1 MAAMDLRSGEVVL
14 LGKCLNY
21 SKLQQ
26 SRKVITP
33 ALDGTVYAQSLGKAV
48 VRYEVDIYVSSS
60 LQRIL
65 LETAHE
71 QCAGVTL
78 YLRDNTPVNG
88 VIESETMDWKEFPDG
103 HGVAHFV
110 IIKE

>member
-21 SKLQQ
+21 SKVQQ

-33 ALDGTVYAQSLGKAV
+33 ALDGTVYAQSTGKAII
-48 VRYEVDIYVSSS
+48 RYEVDVYVSSA

-88 VIESETMDWKEFPDG
+88 VIESETLAWKEFVDG